1 MFHLLGLK
9 FYALCCYFFFYQHY
23 YQYKR
28 SLSIWSEEQ
37 EFPWQ
42 IEHLVRDTIAA
53 VRPKLQM
60 YTNLEEA
67 QKAVTHLNSQIVAKA
82 IEVSTRLKYLLVS
95 SCVKLV
101 SVKVCYFDIYANS
114 DYQICHMLQHL
125 IRRIIHLVYVIL

>member
-1 MFHLLGLK
+1 MRMTRFQNVMPPWLK
-9 FYALCCYFFFYQHY
+9 FSYYWAVIDDFFFFFVCQHY

-60 YTNLEEA
+60 YNNLEEA
-67 QKAVTHLNSQIVAKA
+67 QKAVTHLNNQIVAKA
-82 IEVSTRLKYLLVS
+82 IEVSTW
-95 SCVKLV
+95 
-101 SVKVCYFDIYANS
+101 F
-114 DYQICHMLQHL
+114 QF
-125 IRRIIHLVYVIL
+125 